1 MVAFAHLGFHSFGW
15 NWSWPHC
22 EVTWMMLSKEIIP
35 KWPCFNYSDFSHTIY
50 YNSWQILWGHCYLI
64 SAWASINFLPYKSTV
79 RPKTGHD
86 EGISV
91 YLGIEIWALTVEV
104 CWWVRVTTFKP
115 KRPQTLVILHME
127 QSIPFLA
134 HDCDSYRFKMGD
146 ALDGF
151 VWK

>member
-15 NWSWPHC
+15 NGSWPHC
-22 EVTWMMLSKEIIP
+22 EVTGMMLRKEIIP
-35 KWPCFNYSDFSHTIY
+35 TIFRIVTSHIQYITIHDKFY
-50 YNSWQILWGHCYLI
+50 GAIVTSL
-64 SAWASINFLPYKSTV
+64 SAWASINFLPYMSTV
-79 RPKTGHD
+79 RPKSGHD
-86 EGISV
+86 EGISM

-146 ALDGF
+146 ALNRF